1 MVLLTAPLF
10 VMLRT
15 RWSGRRRWA
24 FAAAVP
30 VIIGVILNRLNVAW
44 IGLLPATG
52 ANYFPSWIETTVT
65 LSLVSIG
72 VVIFGIAARYL
83 PLFEHSDPGKHAAT

>member
-1 MVLLTAPLF
+1 M
-10 VMLRT
+10 
-15 RWSGRRRWA
+15 
-24 FAAAVP
+24 
-30 VIIGVILNRLNVAW
+30 IIGVILNRLNVAW